1 MNEIKLA
8 KIVNRGLAGEP
19 QHICLQILETNKIL
33 EFSQIVGEGISDND
47 ISHPTIQR
55 ILNQGHEVNV
65 SFDENDN
72 VTLHF

>member
-1 MNEIKLA
+1 MQLYLA
-8 KIVNRGLAGEP
+8 KIVNRGLVGEP
-19 QHICLQILETNKIL
+19 QHICLQIESNKIF

-47 ISHPTIQR
+47 ISHPTIQQ
-55 ILNQGHEVNV
+55 ILNKDHLVNI